1 MKIILL
7 DKIQRLGEI
16 GDVVEVNSGYARN
29 FLIPQ
34 KKAAF
39 ASEKNIAE
47 VEAKK
52 DELAAMSAD
61 ILTKAQSRAKD
72 IEGSECEILV
82 PVTEEG
88 ALYGSVGT
96 REISEAF
103 TAKDIEIDKSEIQL
117 PDGPIK
123 EINQKTDIKITYE
136 NIKRGR
142 TVTGLTFTVKAKPTK
157 KKGQEGLNQ
166 NNEDRDIP
174 PLTVKQID
182 RFAPLLANY
191 SPFGSYAPS
200 GKSTQEVISWLH
212 TQLRDEAF
220 LKTHKKHLLAIGYT
234 FPKQKS

>member
-39 ASEKNIAE
+39 ASDKNIAE
-47 VEAKK
+47 VEARK
-52 DELAAMSAD
+52 DELAAASAD
-61 ILTKAQSRAKD
+61 QLTRAQARAEE
-72 IEGSECEILV
+72 IEGSICEIAV

-103 TAKDIEIDKSEIQL
+103 VSANVQIDKSEVQL

-123 EINQKTDIKITYE
+123 ETGDHVITISVHPE
-136 NIKRGR
+136 
-142 TVTGLTFTVKAKPTK
+142 VSAEVTVK
-157 KKGQEGLNQ
+157 
-166 NNEDRDIP
+166 
-174 PLTVKQID
+174 V
-182 RFAPLLANY
+182 LA
-191 SPFGSYAPS
+191 
-200 GKSTQEVISWLH
+200 E
-212 TQLRDEAF
+212 
-220 LKTHKKHLLAIGYT
+220 
-234 FPKQKS
+234 

>member
-47 VEAKK
+47 VESKK
-52 DELAAMSAD
+52 DELAAMSED
-61 ILTKAQSRAKD
+61 LLTKAQARGKE

-103 TAKDIEIDKSEIQL
+103 SSKDISIDKSEVQL

-123 EINQKTDIKITYE
+123 ETGDHNIMITVHPE
-136 NIKRGR
+136 
-142 TVTGLTFTVKAKPTK
+142 VSVEVLVK
-157 KKGQEGLNQ
+157 
-166 NNEDRDIP
+166 
-174 PLTVKQID
+174 V
-182 RFAPLLANY
+182 
-191 SPFGSYAPS
+191 SP
-200 GKSTQEVISWLH
+200 E
-212 TQLRDEAF
+212 
-220 LKTHKKHLLAIGYT
+220 
-234 FPKQKS
+234 

>member
-39 ASEKNIAE
+39 ASEKNVAE

-52 DELAAMSAD
+52 DELAAASAD
-61 ILTKAQSRAKD
+61 QLTRAQARSEE
-72 IEGSECEILV
+72 IEGSACEITV

-103 TAKDIEIDKSEIQL
+103 TSINVDIDKSEVQL
-117 PDGPIK
+117 PEGPIK
-123 EINQKTDIKITYE
+123 ETGDHSITISVHPE
-136 NIKRGR
+136 VSASVI
-142 TVTGLTFTVKAKPTK
+142 VK
-157 KKGQEGLNQ
+157 
-166 NNEDRDIP
+166 
-174 PLTVKQID
+174 V
-182 RFAPLLANY
+182 LA
-191 SPFGSYAPS
+191 
-200 GKSTQEVISWLH
+200 E
-212 TQLRDEAF
+212 
-220 LKTHKKHLLAIGYT
+220 
-234 FPKQKS
+234 

>member
-39 ASEKNIAE
+39 ASEKNISE
-47 VEAKK
+47 VEARK
-52 DELAAMSAD
+52 DELAAISED
-61 ILTKAQSRAKD
+61 ILINAQARGKD
-72 IEGSECEILV
+72 IEGSQCEILV

-103 TAKDIEIDKSEIQL
+103 SNMDVQIDKSEVQL

-123 EINQKTDIKITYE
+123 ETGDH
-136 NIKRGR
+136 NISIS
-142 TVTGLTFTVKAKPTK
+142 VHPEVSVEVLVK
-157 KKGQEGLNQ
+157 
-166 NNEDRDIP
+166 
-174 PLTVKQID
+174 V
-182 RFAPLLANY
+182 
-191 SPFGSYAPS
+191 SP
-200 GKSTQEVISWLH
+200 E
-212 TQLRDEAF
+212 
-220 LKTHKKHLLAIGYT
+220 
-234 FPKQKS
+234 

>member
-16 GDVVEVNSGYARN
+16 GDVVDVNSGYARN

-39 ASEKNIAE
+39 ASQKNIAD

-52 DELAAMSAD
+52 DELAAMSLDA
-61 ILTKAQSRAKD
+61 LTQAEARAKD

-103 TAKDIEIDKSEIQL
+103 TSEDIIIDKSEVQL

-123 EINQKTDIKITYE
+123 ETGDH
-136 NIKRGR
+136 NI
-142 TVTGLTFTVKAKPTK
+142 VLSIHPEVSVEVLVK
-157 KKGQEGLNQ
+157 
-166 NNEDRDIP
+166 
-174 PLTVKQID
+174 V
-182 RFAPLLANY
+182 
-191 SPFGSYAPS
+191 SP
-200 GKSTQEVISWLH
+200 E
-212 TQLRDEAF
+212 
-220 LKTHKKHLLAIGYT
+220 
-234 FPKQKS
+234 

>member
-39 ASEKNIAE
+39 ASEKNVAE

-52 DELAAMSAD
+52 DELAAASAD
-61 ILTKAQSRAKD
+61 QLTRAQARSEE
-72 IEGSECEILV
+72 IEGSVCEITV

-103 TAKDIEIDKSEIQL
+103 TSINIDIDKSEVQL
-117 PDGPIK
+117 PEGPIK
-123 EINQKTDIKITYE
+123 EIGDHSITISVHPE
-136 NIKRGR
+136 VSASVI
-142 TVTGLTFTVKAKPTK
+142 VK
-157 KKGQEGLNQ
+157 
-166 NNEDRDIP
+166 
-174 PLTVKQID
+174 V
-182 RFAPLLANY
+182 LA
-191 SPFGSYAPS
+191 
-200 GKSTQEVISWLH
+200 E
-212 TQLRDEAF
+212 
-220 LKTHKKHLLAIGYT
+220 
-234 FPKQKS
+234 